1 MIKKYAWFA
10 VLCAVALPS
19 MALDPLFTSQVQPPK
34 GCIDKDITQEA
45 LSLDDLV
52 QIGICTNP
60 ALSAQYMGVK
70 AAEANLGTGR
80 SQYLPTVNLTGN
92 AGVSG
97 TRVEGHGGYTQ
108 GEPYKAK
115 AEAAWLL
122 FDFGGRESRIN
133 TLRSYADAAG
143 YGYNA
148 ALHNLMLAVQTAYL
162 KLLAAQETLVS
173 ANASLDSYQQSYTEA
188 QKRYKLGMVSLS
200 DNLQA
205 KTRYEQALLAV
216 VLAED
221 EIKQFSGQ
229 LAVLLNLS
237 PDTQLQL
244 IKPVFDQEDI
254 SIEKDDVQALMK
266 DALANRPELRAQE
279 SQESAA
285 KSGLTA
291 AKTSMLPS
299 ISATASADIAD
310 TTWKHSSYYG
320 RENIAGLAVSMPL
333 FTGFSN
339 IYKVKSAASLYKQ
352 EQANTQNLRLTIQNE
367 VWSSYQNYKTAMRS
381 YEISQTVLESAEENH
396 RVAFRYYQ
404 VGKGDIL
411 TLLDAVAQLADAR
424 QNKISAFYSL
434 LLSKANLYKNIGK

>member
-1 MIKKYAWFA
+1 MKQYTLVTF
-10 VLCAVALPS
+10 LCALALP
-19 MALDPLFTSQVQPPK
+19 AGAFDPLFTSTVQPPA
-34 GCIDKDITQEA
+34 GCIDKNIQTDTLA
-45 LSLDDLV
+45 LADLV

-60 ALSAQYMGVK
+60 ALSARYMSVK

-80 SQYLPTVNLTGN
+80 AQYLPSVTLTGN
-92 AGVSG
+92 GG
-97 TRVEGHGGYTQ
+97 IDGKRTEGHGGYTQ
-108 GEPYKAK
+108 TEPYTAK
-115 AEAAWLL
+115 AQANWLL

-133 TLRSYADAAG
+133 TLRAYSEAAG
-143 YGYNA
+143 FEYNA
-148 ALHNLMLAVQTAYL
+148 ALHDLILSVQTAYL

-173 ANASLDSYQQSYTEA
+173 ANASLDSYKQSYTEA

-200 DNLQA
+200 DRLQA

-221 EIKQFSGQ
+221 EIKQFGGQ

-237 PDTQLQL
+237 PDTVLQVV
-244 IKPVFDQEDI
+244 KPHFEKEDT
-254 SIEKDDVQALMK
+254 SIEQDDVKQLMQE
-266 DALANRPELRAQE
+266 ALAKRPELRAQE
-279 SQESAA
+279 SAEAAA
-285 KSGLTA
+285 KSSLTT
-291 AKTSMLPS
+291 AKANLLPT

-310 TTWKHSSYYG
+310 TSWKRHSYYG
-320 RENIAGLAVSMPL
+320 RENQVGLAVSMPL

-339 IYKVKSAASLYKQ
+339 TYKIKSASYAYQ
-352 EQANTQNLRLTIQNE
+352 QQQATTQQVRLSILND
-367 VWSSYQNYKTAMRS
+367 VWRSYQNYKTNVRS
-381 YEISQTVLESAEENH
+381 YEISQTVLDSAEENH

-434 LLSKANLYKNIGK
+434 LLSKANLYRNIGK

>member
-1 MIKKYAWFA
+1 MKKYVWLGLLTVIAFPA
-10 VLCAVALPS
+10 AAF
-19 MALDPLFTSQVQPPK
+19 DPLFASRIRPPK
-34 GCIDKDITQEA
+34 GCIDKDITHEA
-45 LSLDDLV
+45 LTLDDLV
-52 QIGICTNP
+52 QIGVCTNP

-70 AAEANLGTGR
+70 ATEANLGTGR
-80 SQYLPTVNLTGN
+80 NEYLPTIRLTGN
-92 AGVSG
+92 AGISG
-97 TRVEGHGGYTQ
+97 KRTESHGGYTQ
-108 GEPYKAK
+108 TEPYSAK

-133 TLRSYADAAG
+133 SLRAYADAAN

-148 ALHNLMLAVQTAYL
+148 ALHDLMLSVQTSYL

-173 ANASLDSYQQSYTEA
+173 ANASLDSYKQSYTEA

-200 DNLQA
+200 DKLQA
-205 KTRYEQALLAV
+205 KTRYEQALLSV

-229 LAVLLNLS
+229 LAALLNLP
-237 PDTQLQL
+237 PDTQLNL
-244 IKPVFDQEDI
+244 IKPVFDQADI
-254 SIEKDDVQALMK
+254 SIEKDNVQELMK

-279 SQESAA
+279 NQESAA
-285 KSGLTA
+285 KSGVTA

-299 ISATASADIAD
+299 ISATASADILD
-310 TTWKHSSYYG
+310 TSWKHSSYYG
-320 RENIAGLAVSMPL
+320 RENVAGLVVTMPL

-339 IYKVKSAASLYKQ
+339 LYRVKSASSIYEQ
-352 EQANTQNLRLTIQNE
+352 EQANTQNLRLAIQNE
-367 VWSSYQNYKTAMRS
+367 VWSSYQHYKTSMRS
-381 YEISQTVLESAEENH
+381 YEISQTVLESAEESH

-404 VGKGDIL
+404 VGKADIL

-434 LLSKANLYKNIGK
+434 LLSKANLYRSIGK

>member
-1 MIKKYAWFA
+1 MNKHILLG
-10 VLCAVALPS
+10 VLCTLALPC
-19 MALDPLFTSQVQPPK
+19 AAFDPLFTSRVQPPK
-34 GCIDKDITQEA
+34 GCIDKDILHEA

-52 QIGICTNP
+52 QIGVCTNP
-60 ALSAQYMGVK
+60 GLSAQYMGVK
-70 AAEANLGTGR
+70 ANEANLGAGR
-80 SQYLPTVNLTGN
+80 NEYLPTLRLTGT
-92 AGVSG
+92 AGISG
-97 TRVEGHGGYTQ
+97 KRVESHGGYTH
-108 GEPYKAK
+108 GEPYNAK

-133 TLRSYADAAG
+133 TLRAYADAAN

-148 ALHNLMLAVQTAYL
+148 ALHDLMLSVQTSYL

-173 ANASLDSYQQSYTEA
+173 AKASLDSYKQSYTEA

-200 DNLQA
+200 DKLQA
-205 KTRYEQALLAV
+205 QTRYEQALLAV

-221 EIKQFSGQ
+221 EIKQYSGK
-229 LAVLLNLS
+229 LAILLNLS
-237 PDTQLQL
+237 PDTTLEL
-244 IKPVFDQEDI
+244 IKPVFDQADI
-254 SIEKDDVQALMK
+254 SIEKDNVQELMK
-266 DALANRPELRAQE
+266 EALANRPELRAQE
-279 SQESAA
+279 SQEKAA
-285 KSGLTA
+285 KSSVTA

-299 ISATASADIAD
+299 ISATASADITD
-310 TTWKHSSYYG
+310 TTWRHHSYYG
-320 RENIAGLAVSMPL
+320 RENIAGLMVSMPL

-339 IYKVKSAASLYKQ
+339 LYRVKSASSVYEQ
-352 EQANTQNLRLTIQNE
+352 EQANTQNLRLAIQNE
-367 VWSSYQNYKTAMRS
+367 VWSNYQHYKTSVRS

-434 LLSKANLYKNIGK
+434 LLSKANLYKSIGK

>member
-1 MIKKYAWFA
+1 MKKYILL
-10 VLCAVALPS
+10 LCLGLAALPCG
-19 MALDPLFTSQVQPPK
+19 AFDPLFTSGVQPPK
-34 GCIDKDITQEA
+34 GCIDKDVTSDE
-45 LSLDDLV
+45 LSLADLL

-70 AAEANLGTGR
+70 ATEANLGIGR
-80 SQYLPTVNLTGN
+80 SEYLPTLRLTGE
-92 AGVSG
+92 AGISG
-97 TRVEGHGGYTQ
+97 QRVESHGGYTQ
-108 GEPYKAK
+108 SEPYTAK

-133 TLRSYADAAG
+133 SLRAYADAAG

-148 ALHNLMLAVQTAYL
+148 ALHDLMLSVQTAYL

-173 ANASLDSYQQSYTEA
+173 ANASLDSYKQSYTEA

-205 KTRYEQALLAV
+205 KTRYEQALLLV

-229 LAVLLNLS
+229 LAVLLNL
-237 PDTQLQL
+237 PPYTQLQL
-244 IKPVFDQEDI
+244 IKPVFDQADI
-254 SIEKDDVQALMK
+254 SIENDDVQALMK
-266 DALANRPELRAQE
+266 EALANRPELRAQE
-279 SQESAA
+279 SQEKAA
-285 KSGLTA
+285 KSGVSA
-291 AKTSMLPS
+291 AKANMLPS
-299 ISATASADIAD
+299 LSATASADIAD
-310 TTWKHSSYYG
+310 TTWKRHSYYG
-320 RENIAGLAVSMPL
+320 RENIAGLMVSMPL

-339 IYKVKSAASLYKQ
+339 LYQVKSAAALYKQ
-352 EQANTQNLRLTIQNE
+352 AQANTQNLRLAIQNE

-381 YEISQTVLESAEENH
+381 YEISQTVLDSAEENH

-411 TLLDAVAQLADAR
+411 TLLDAVAQLTDAR
-424 QNKISAFYSL
+424 QNKITAFYDL
-434 LLSKANLYKNIGK
+434 LLSKANLYKSIGK

>member
-1 MIKKYAWFA
+1 MKKYIYVGLLMLIVFPA
-10 VLCAVALPS
+10 S
-19 MALDPLFTSQVQPPK
+19 ALDPLFTSRVKPPK
-34 GCIDKDITQEA
+34 GCIDKDITHEA

-70 AAEANLGTGR
+70 ANEANLGTGR
-80 SQYLPTVNLTGN
+80 NEYLPTIRLTGN
-92 AGVSG
+92 AGFSG

-108 GEPYKAK
+108 TEPYTAK

-122 FDFGGRESRIN
+122 FDFGGRESRIS
-133 TLRSYADAAG
+133 TLRAYADAAN

-148 ALHNLMLAVQTAYL
+148 ALKDLMLSVQTAYL

-173 ANASLDSYQQSYTEA
+173 AKASLDSYKQSYTEA
-188 QKRYKLGMVSLS
+188 KKRYKLGMVSLS
-200 DNLQA
+200 DKLQA
-205 KTRYEQALLAV
+205 QTRYEQALLAV

-221 EIKQFSGQ
+221 EIKQYSGK

-237 PDTQLQL
+237 PDTQLNL
-244 IKPVFDQEDI
+244 TKPNFDEQI
-254 SIEKDDVQALMK
+254 TAIEKDDVQELMK

-279 SQESAA
+279 SQESAS
-285 KSGLTA
+285 KSSVTA
-291 AKTSMLPS
+291 AKTGMLPS

-310 TTWKHSSYYG
+310 TSWKHHSYYG
-320 RENIAGLAVSMPL
+320 RENVAGLAVSMPL

-339 IYKVKSAASLYKQ
+339 LYRVKQASAVYEQ

-367 VWSSYQNYKTAMRS
+367 VWSNYQNYKTAVRS
-381 YEISQTVLESAEENH
+381 YEISQTVLASAEESH

-411 TLLDAVAQLADAR
+411 TLLSAVAQLADAR

-434 LLSKANLYKNIGK
+434 LLSKANLYKSIGK

>member
-1 MIKKYAWFA
+1 MNKRILIGL
-10 VLCAVALPS
+10 LCSVALPCT
-19 MALDPLFTSQVQPPK
+19 AFDPLFTSRVQPPK
-34 GCIDKDITQEA
+34 GCIDKDITHEA

-52 QIGICTNP
+52 QIGVCTNP
-60 ALSAQYMGVK
+60 GLSAQYMGVK
-70 AAEANLGTGR
+70 ALEADLGIGR
-80 SQYLPTVNLTGN
+80 NEYLPTIRLTGN
-92 AGVSG
+92 AGISG
-97 TRVEGHGGYTQ
+97 KRTESHGGYTQ
-108 GEPYKAK
+108 TEPYNAK

-133 TLRSYADAAG
+133 TLRAYADAAN

-148 ALHNLMLAVQTAYL
+148 ALHDLMLSVQTAYL
-162 KLLAAQETLVS
+162 RLLAAQETLVS
-173 ANASLDSYQQSYTEA
+173 ANASLDSYKQSYTEA

-221 EIKQFSGQ
+221 EIKQYSGQ

-244 IKPVFDQEDI
+244 IKPVFDQADI
-254 SIEKDDVQALMK
+254 SIENDDVQTLMK
-266 DALANRPELRAQE
+266 EALANRPELRAQE
-279 SQESAA
+279 NKESAA
-285 KSGLTA
+285 KSSVTV
-291 AKTSMLPS
+291 AKTGMLPS
-299 ISATASADIAD
+299 ISATASADLVD
-310 TTWKHSSYYG
+310 TSWKHASYYG
-320 RENIAGLAVSMPL
+320 RENVAGLMVSMPL

-339 IYKVKSAASLYKQ
+339 LYKVKSAASLYEQ
-352 EQANTQNLRLTIQNE
+352 EQANTQNLRLAIQNE
-367 VWSSYQNYKTAMRS
+367 VWSSYQNYKTALRS

-411 TLLDAVAQLADAR
+411 TLLSAVAQLADAR

>member
-1 MIKKYAWFA
+1 MLIGL
-10 VLCAVALPS
+10 LCSVALPCT
-19 MALDPLFTSQVQPPK
+19 AFDPLFTSRVRPPQ

-52 QIGICTNP
+52 QIGVCTNP

-70 AAEANLGTGR
+70 ATEANLGTGR

-92 AGVSG
+92 AGIGG
-97 TRVEGHGGYTQ
+97 TRVESHGGYTQ
-108 GEPYKAK
+108 EEPYKAK
-115 AEAAWLL
+115 AEASWLL

-133 TLRSYADAAG
+133 TLRAYADAAN
-143 YGYNA
+143 YNYNA
-148 ALHNLMLAVQTAYL
+148 ALHDLMLSVQTAYL

-173 ANASLDSYQQSYTEA
+173 ANASLDSYKQSYTEA

-229 LAVLLNLS
+229 LATLLNLS
-237 PDTQLQL
+237 PDAQLQL
-244 IKPVFDQEDI
+244 IKPVFDLEDI
-254 SIEKDDVQALMK
+254 SIEKDDVQELMK

-279 SQESAA
+279 SKESAA
-285 KSGLTA
+285 KSSVTS
-291 AKTSMLPS
+291 AKTNMLPS
-299 ISATASADIAD
+299 ISATASADISD
-310 TTWKHSSYYG
+310 TTWKHTSYYG

-339 IYKVKSAASLYKQ
+339 IYKVKSAASIYEQ
-352 EQANTQNLRLTIQNE
+352 EQANTQNLRLAIQNQ
-367 VWSSYQNYKTAMRS
+367 VWSSYQKYKTAMRS

>member
-1 MIKKYAWFA
+1 MNKRILIGL
-10 VLCAVALPS
+10 LCSVALPCT
-19 MALDPLFTSQVQPPK
+19 AFDPLFTSRVQPPK

-52 QIGICTNP
+52 QIGVCTNP
-60 ALSAQYMGVK
+60 ALSSQYMGVK
-70 AAEANLGTGR
+70 ATEANLGSGR
-80 SQYLPTVNLTGN
+80 SEYLPTIRLTGN
-92 AGVSG
+92 AGISG
-97 TRVEGHGGYTQ
+97 KRTESHGGYTQ
-108 GEPYKAK
+108 TEPYTAK

-133 TLRSYADAAG
+133 TLRAYADAAN

-148 ALHNLMLAVQTAYL
+148 ALHDLMLSVQTSYL

-188 QKRYKLGMVSLS
+188 QKRYKLGMASLS
-200 DNLQA
+200 DKLQA
-205 KTRYEQALLAV
+205 QTRYEQALLAV

-221 EIKQFSGQ
+221 EIKQYSGK
-229 LAVLLNLS
+229 LAILLNLS
-237 PDTQLQL
+237 PDTSLKL
-244 IKPVFDQEDI
+244 IKPVFDQADI

-266 DALANRPELRAQE
+266 EA
-279 SQESAA
+279 SA
-285 KSGLTA
+285 KSGVSA

-310 TTWKHSSYYG
+310 TSWKYHSYYG
-320 RENIAGLAVSMPL
+320 RENVAGLMVSMPL

-339 IYKVKSAASLYKQ
+339 IYKVKSASSVYEK
-352 EQANTQNLRLTIQNE
+352 EQANTQNLRLAIQNE
-367 VWSSYQNYKTAMRS
+367 VWSNYQNYKTSMRS
-381 YEISQTVLESAEENH
+381 YEISQTVLASAEENH

-411 TLLDAVAQLADAR
+411 TLLDAVAQLASAR
-424 QNKISAFYSL
+424 QNKISAFCSL
-434 LLSKANLYKNIGK
+434 LLSKANLYKSIGK